1 MTLSPR
7 DKTFTLIGIMLA
19 LFLGALDQTI
29 VSTALPKIVED
40 LQGLDRYAWVA
51 TAYLLAST
59 VLVPIYGKL
68 ADMYSRKTIE
78 LSAVSLFLLG
88 SFLCGLAGEFGTLP
102 LLGDGMNQLVIFR
115 AVQGL
120 GGAGLFAM
128 AFIIIADLYPPSVRG
143 KYQGIVGAT
152 FGVASVLGPVIGGF
166 LTDYGGNIVPGIAGW
181 RWVFY
186 VNVPFGALALWFI
199 ATRMPPLQP
208 EGEKGRLDLVSAA
221 LLVAGLV
228 PLVLGLQLDKTAYPW
243 SSVTTLALLGG
254 SAAALL
260 LFVLRSLRAP
270 NPILDMRL
278 FSNRVFSTS
287 NLALFFLGGAFLS
300 ILIFLPL
307 FVVNVVGVSA
317 TRAGVSLIPLSLGL
331 VFGSIVSG
339 QLVSRYGHYKYFM
352 LGGGALLFVGA
363 LLLAGMSADTTYL
376 RVTLYMVICGLGLGP
391 SFPLY
396 TLAIQNAVDFR
407 KIGQATSAS
416 QFFRQIGGTV
426 GAALMGT
433 VLATGL
439 AAGLAAAFAGQVGTG
454 QTTTQNATQ
463 DTAQNS
469 AQDAPAFSSELSSR
483 GGVSEVGAAVR
494 ASFDAQ
500 YALVERVVRS
510 GDVVA
515 QEQLQNN
522 PQLPPEFKTRLQQA
536 SGLAAAP
543 KAAQDRVLATVR
555 AQLDTQ
561 AEATVTQVTRAVAV
575 AFADAITRI
584 YRYAAVLV
592 ALGWLT
598 TLFVPELKLRT
609 TNAPVPQAA
618 D

>member
-543 KAAQDRVLATVR
+543 KAAQDRVLAAVR